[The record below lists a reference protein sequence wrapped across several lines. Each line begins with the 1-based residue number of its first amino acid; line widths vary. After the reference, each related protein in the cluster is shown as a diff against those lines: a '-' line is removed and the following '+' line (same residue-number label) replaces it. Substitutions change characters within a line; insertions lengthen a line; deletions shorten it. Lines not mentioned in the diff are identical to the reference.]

1 MSTAATTTPRVLHR
15 AGSER
20 QLRVDEPRV
29 VADESGEGGS
39 NATVRSILRKAASRA
54 FGGGVPGACAMA
66 VQVLVLMWL
75 RTLVNYQYRHGTS
88 LAESARS
95 LYAEGGVP
103 RFYRGL
109 LPALIQAPLS
119 RFGDTAANSGVIFF
133 LSAYRFSSQWPLPA
147 KTSMASAAAAAWRI
161 FLTPVDTLKT
171 TLQVEGGNALPLLS
185 EKITRY
191 GPLVLYDGCLGAAVA
206 SWVSHYP
213 WFTTY
218 NILSS
223 KIPVPYSSGWKV
235 STSGQHDT
243 ALFSAVRHWSMV
255 VTASFDLLSLL

>member
-103 RFYRGL
+103 RFYRVRVSSRG
-109 LPALIQAPLS
+109 PAAAQPVPRLNLTSA
-119 RFGDTAANSGVIFF
+119 TAARPRGC
-133 LSAYRFSSQWPLPA
+133 SQ
-147 KTSMASAAAAAWRI
+147 R
-161 FLTPVDTLKT
+161 
-171 TLQVEGGNALPLLS
+171 
-185 EKITRY
+185 
-191 GPLVLYDGCLGAAVA
+191 
-206 SWVSHYP
+206 
-213 WFTTY
+213 
-218 NILSS
+218 
-223 KIPVPYSSGWKV
+223 
-235 STSGQHDT
+235 
-243 ALFSAVRHWSMV
+243 
-255 VTASFDLLSLL
+255 